1 MTTEDAPRR
10 EQAPKADPAELAAS
24 FFSML
29 QTTLAASVT
38 AIETIGA
45 DLDGT
50 NLDGIAPQPSGL
62 DSPTVAELTPITS
75 RAMLVAA
82 GSSARYWRDL
92 AALCGRHRGSL
103 IRLAA
108 APPEPDTQQ
117 ARIAAD
123 DLRAMMREA
132 GDIATLEAQRLRQEL
147 SALGDAIAERM
158 SASDAEPVRRWR
170 AKS

>member
-1 MTTEDAPRR
+1 MTTEDAPGR
-10 EQAPKADPAELAAS
+10 EQAPQADPAELAAS
-24 FFSML
+24 FFATL

-38 AIETIGA
+38 AIDMIGA
-45 DLDGT
+45 
-50 NLDGIAPQPSGL
+50 NLDGIASQPSSP
-62 DSPTVAELTPITS
+62 DSPTAAELTPMIG

-92 AALCGRHRGSL
+92 AALCGRHRGGL
-103 IRLAA
+103 ARLAA
-108 APPEPDTQQ
+108 APPEPDPQQ

-132 GDIATLEAQRLRQEL
+132 GDIAALEAQRLRQEF
-147 SALGDAIAERM
+147 SALGEAVADRM
-158 SASDAEPVRRWR
+158 SASEAEPVRRWR